1 MFLGSKE
8 NWSDAFIVKKKKK
21 KKKMMSF
28 KFAEASNPGD
38 TICLKK
44 VW

>member
-8 NWSDAFIVKKKKK
+8 NWSDAFIVKKK

>member
-8 NWSDAFIVKKKKK
+8 NWSDAFTVKKKKK
-21 KKKMMSF
+21 LKKMMSF
-28 KFAEASNPGD
+28 KFAEASSPGD

>member
-8 NWSDAFIVKKKKK
+8 NWSDAFIVKK